1 MDQNNNVF
9 VADEFNN
16 RIQKFDSNG
25 NFITEFG
32 QDRLG
37 HPIDVAIDSQARVY
51 ASDENNDQILI
62 YALANQIPTPPP
74 DSDCTI
80 PGNSNILI
88 TGTIGPDTLIGN
100 TGNNLMNGLG
110 ENDRMN
116 GCSGSDSVNGNT
128 GNDGIA
134 GGIGNDVVSGGNGD
148 DNVQGGAGNDKV
160 FGNAGVNILTGGPG
174 NDIFFCGP
182 SGQDRIT
189 DFQPGQ
195 DLRIGTCI
203 LGPAVAPT
211 LTSASV
217 PPVSSS
223 TGITNP
229 TPSTLL
235 SLPLPL
241 PLSD

>member
-1 MDQNNNVF
+1 VY
-9 VADEFNN
+9 VANEFND

-51 ASDENNDQILI
+51 ASDENNGQILI

-88 TGTIGPDTLIGN
+88 TGTNGPDTLIGN

-116 GCSGSDSVNGNT
+116 GCSGSESVNGNT

-134 GGIGNDVVSGGNGD
+134 GGTEWFGWRSLGGEITSNIESAINKDGRVEIFARGTDDLVLHNTQKSGGISHDWSGWKSL
-148 DNVQGGAGNDKV
+148 GG
-160 FGNAGVNILTGGPG
+160 
-174 NDIFFCGP
+174 
-182 SGQDRIT
+182 RIT
-189 DFQPGQ
+189 LDIKAEKNVDGRVEIFARGE
-195 DLRIGTCI
+195 DS
-203 LGPAVAPT
+203 AVWHIAQS
-211 LTSASV
+211 SA
-217 PPVSSS
+217 
-223 TGITNP
+223 GME
-229 TPSTLL
+229 
-235 SLPLPL
+235 
-241 PLSD
+241 